1 VANDVTRA
9 GAGFGSDQNAAVL
22 IERDGRM
29 TDLPLKSKRELADD
43 ILNAAR
49 RWLNRPVSQP
59 PAQHL
64 NRPKRR

>member
-1 VANDVTRA
+1 
-9 GAGFGSDQNAAVL
+9 
-22 IERDGRM
+22 M

-49 RWLNRPVSQP
+49 RWLNRPVSQQS
-59 PAQHL
+59 AQHL